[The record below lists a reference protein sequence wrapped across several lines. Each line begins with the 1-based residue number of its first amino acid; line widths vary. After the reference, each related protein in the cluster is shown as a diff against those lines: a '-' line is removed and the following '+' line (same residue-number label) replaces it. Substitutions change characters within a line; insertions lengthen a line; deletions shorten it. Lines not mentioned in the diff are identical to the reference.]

1 MGREPGKT
9 QKILILRH
17 IFKQNPPI
25 LPWKIIYNNVNIV
38 NFLKN
43 ATDCR
48 LKLIIFHNIAILII
62 FGHKISSSEKQQGS
76 DYL

>member
-43 ATDCR
+43 ATDC
-48 LKLIIFHNIAILII
+48 KEIFKSKFRHQAI
-62 FGHKISSSEKQQGS
+62 EKRP
-76 DYL
+76 